1 MVFGGPKD
9 AGGELEVADVADDLA
24 DLGFGDA
31 GDGKHVAK
39 GPVVLTDAAY
49 YGEVEG
55 GVAMVAG
62 VVDAVDEGGAKLRA
76 GGGLAMALGAVG
88 VEDGFALPGGFGE
101 LGQGGDW
108 LLPGVVTGAG
118 CGGLTAGDEG
128 NDYEK

>member
-1 MVFGGPKD
+1 MGWYSAGFKD

-62 VVDAVDEGGAKLRA
+62 VVDAVDEGGAKVRA
-76 GGGLAMALGAVG
+76 GGGLAMALGAMG
-88 VEDGFALPGGFGE
+88 VEDGFALPGGFGQ
-101 LGQGGDW
+101 LGQGG
-108 LLPGVVTGAG
+108 GRIGGSVVRLVWS
-118 CGGLTAGDEG
+118 GGLTAGDEG
-128 NDYEK
+128 DD